1 MLLTVAGA
9 AMLLAG
15 CSSLNGGRW
24 PTLAPRPGEISPLV
38 PRTPLG
44 ACAGCGQDVFPA
56 QAQAAQPVAAVPR
69 QAPADSV
76 ARLDAV
82 ETAITAVET
91 SLAAQNAV
99 VNRAVASAAAA
110 PGNDDLGVTAEVE
123 RSRLQLM
130 YVALVAQDE
139 VLDGLADDLDGVA
152 DAAALRARLA
162 MLRARIVAL
171 RDGSPA
177 G

>member
-1 MLLTVAGA
+1 MLLTAFGA

-56 QAQAAQPVAAVPR
+56 QAQAALPVLSEPR
-69 QAPADSV
+69 QAPADAG

-82 ETAITAVET
+82 EAAITAMEA
-91 SLAAQNAV
+91 SLATQNTVLDAAIA
-99 VNRAVASAAAA
+99 RAAAV
-110 PGNDDLGVTAEVE
+110 PGNEDLSVTVEVE
-123 RSRLQLM
+123 RSRLQLLQ
-130 YVALVAQDE
+130 VPLVAQDE
-139 VLDGLADDLDGVA
+139 ALDGLADDLYGVA
-152 DAAALRARLA
+152 DAAALRARLEV
-162 MLRARIVAL
+162 LRARIVAL
-171 RDGSPA
+171 RDGRPA